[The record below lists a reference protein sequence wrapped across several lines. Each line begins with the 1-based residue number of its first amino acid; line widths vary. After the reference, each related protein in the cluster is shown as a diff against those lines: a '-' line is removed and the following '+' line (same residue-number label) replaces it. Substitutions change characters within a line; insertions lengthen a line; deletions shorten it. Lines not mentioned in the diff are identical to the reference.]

1 MEEDLINFEI
11 PEERSS
17 IIKVIGVGGGGGNAV
32 NYMFN
37 KGIKD
42 VNFIVCN
49 TDRQALNNSPVPVK
63 IQLGETLTEGRGA
76 GNKPETGKQ
85 AAIENLDDII
95 SVLEDNTKMVFVTA
109 GMGGGTGTGAAPI
122 IAKAAHEM
130 DILTVGIVTI
140 PFKFEG
146 ERRISQALE
155 GIKEIK
161 QHVDAL
167 LIINNEKL
175 REMYG
180 DLKLSNA
187 FAKAD
192 DVLATAAKGIA
203 EIITVHGYINVDF
216 ADVETV
222 MKNSGVAIMGSA
234 SAEGENRAV
243 DAIQAA
249 LESPLL
255 NNYDIS
261 GVQNILLNIT
271 SGEDE
276 ITMDEVTEITDYI
289 QTIVGSG
296 ASIIWGTG
304 NDPRLNKK
312 VNVTIIATGFG
323 YDYNSNEDNFGVVKP
338 KTKPEKTVI
347 TIDSE
352 GKVVNNPQP
361 EAEPEA
367 TEVQPSEDIAETDT
381 NGLEAGATI
390 TFNIKEEKE
399 KKKKEIDEL
408 YNPVIK
414 PSTPKKPV
422 ENEIFSMSGSPEH
435 VNPVNHPTASLSI
448 EDIENEKLIEELENV
463 PAYKRRGF
471 PVGGNPDAQKKHV
484 NTEKISRFSLS
495 NDPDKGVTLR
505 KDNPYLHD
513 NVD

>member
-37 KGIKD
+37 KGIQD
-42 VNFIVCN
+42 VNFVVCN

-85 AAIENLDDII
+85 AAIENLDNII
-95 SVLEDNTKMVFVTA
+95 AVLEDNTKMVFVTA

-130 DILTVGIVTI
+130 GILTVGIVTI

-146 ERRISQALE
+146 ERRITQALE

-187 FAKAD
+187 FSKAD
-192 DVLATAAKGIA
+192 DVLSTAAKGIA

-234 SAEGENRAV
+234 SAEGENRAI

-255 NNYDIS
+255 NNYDIA

-271 SGEDE
+271 SGEEE
-276 ITMDEVTEITDYI
+276 ITMDEVGEITDYV
-289 QTIVGSG
+289 QSIVGSN

-304 NDPRLNKK
+304 IDPRLEKK

-323 YDYNSNEDNFGVVKP
+323 YDYDSNEDNFGTIKQ
-338 KTKPEKTVI
+338 KPESNKTVI
-347 TIDSE
+347 TIDSD
-352 GKVVNNPQP
+352 GNVVTGNQP
-361 EAEPEA
+361 EE
-367 TEVQPSEDIAETDT
+367 TEETQQPTAETGNIPEDEL
-381 NGLEAGATI
+381 GPGATI
-390 TFNIKEEKE
+390 TFNIREEKE
-399 KKKKEIDEL
+399 RKQKEIEEL

-414 PSTPKKPV
+414 SSSVKKPATGDIQEHSGGYEPV
-422 ENEIFSMSGSPEH
+422 TPPVDPASMK
-435 VNPVNHPTASLSI
+435 A
-448 EDIENEKLIEELENV
+448 EDIENEKLIEELENI

-471 PVGGNPDAQKKHV
+471 PVGSN
-484 NTEKISRFSLS
+484 NTEVKKQVSNEKVSRFTLS
-495 NDPDKGVTLR
+495 NDPDEGITIR

>member
-37 KGIKD
+37 KGIQD
-42 VNFIVCN
+42 VNFVVCN

-85 AAIENLDDII
+85 AAIENLEDII

-130 DILTVGIVTI
+130 NILTVGIVTI

-146 ERRISQALE
+146 ERRITQALE
-155 GIKEIK
+155 GIREIK

-234 SAEGENRAV
+234 SAEGDNRSV

-289 QTIVGSG
+289 QTIVGTN

-304 NDPRLNKK
+304 NDPRLDKK

-323 YDYNSNEDNFGVVKP
+323 YDYDSNEDNFGVVKP
-338 KTKPEKTVI
+338 EPKNEKTVI
-347 TIDSE
+347 TIDSD
-352 GKVVNNPQP
+352 GNVVTDIEP
-361 EAEPEA
+361 EEETEA
-367 TEVQPSEDIAETDT
+367 TETKSSEDNPEVNAE
-381 NGLEAGATI
+381 GLEAGATV
-390 TFNIKEEKE
+390 TFNIQKEKE
-399 KKKKEIDEL
+399 KKQKEIDEL

-422 ENEIFSMSGSPEH
+422 DNDIFNMSGGYEP
-435 VNPVNHPTASLSI
+435 VNPVSHHSASMST
-448 EDIENEKLIEELENV
+448 EDIENEKLIEELENI

-471 PVGGNPDAQKKHV
+471 PVGGNPEAKKKQV
-484 NTEKISRFSLS
+484 STEKISRFSLS
-495 NDPDKGVTLR
+495 NDPDKGVTIR

>member
-1 MEEDLINFEI
+1 MNFEL
-11 PEERSS
+11 PAENPS

-32 NYMFN
+32 NYMYN
-37 KGIKD
+37 KGIQGVD
-42 VNFIVCN
+42 FVVCN
-49 TDRQALNNSPVPVK
+49 TDQQALHNSPVPIK

-85 AAIENLDDII
+85 AAIENLNDVV
-95 SVLEDNTKMVFVTA
+95 SVLKDNTNMVFVTA
-109 GMGGGTGTGAAPI
+109 GMGGGTGTGAAPV

-140 PFKFEG
+140 PFRFEG
-146 ERRISQALE
+146 EKRITQALE
-155 GIKEIK
+155 GIRELKNY
-161 QHVDAL
+161 VDAL

-192 DVLATAAKGIA
+192 DVLTTAAKGIA

-234 SAEGENRAV
+234 SAEGENRAT
-243 DAIQAA
+243 DAIMAA

-255 NNYDIS
+255 NNYDIA

-271 SGEDE
+271 SGNEE
-276 ITMDEVTEITDYI
+276 ITMDEVGQITDFV
-289 QTIVGSG
+289 QEVVGSN

-304 NDPRLNKK
+304 IDEKLGPK

-323 YDYNSNEDNFGVVKP
+323 YEYDFGE
-338 KTKPEKTVI
+338 KTKVNKMQSVKRFTLDGGVISEGDDDAEDTKEKSIELLDDEPEVGATYTFDDELEKTR
-347 TIDSE
+347 T
-352 GKVVNNPQP
+352 
-361 EAEPEA
+361 
-367 TEVQPSEDIAETDT
+367 
-381 NGLEAGATI
+381 
-390 TFNIKEEKE
+390 KELIE
-399 KKKKEIDEL
+399 EL
-408 YNPVIK
+408 YNPVV
-414 PSTPKKPV
+414 KKPAEEERVNDEVSSV
-422 ENEIFSMSGSPEH
+422 EMENQAMA
-435 VNPVNHPTASLSI
+435 NPAPAVTTMLP
-448 EDIENEKLIEELENV
+448 EDIEDEKLIEELENV
-463 PAYKRRGF
+463 PAYKRRGY
-471 PVGGNPDAQKKHV
+471 PINKEEKKKKESFDERV
-484 NTEKISRFSLS
+484 SRFSLS
-495 NDPDKGVTLR
+495 NTPDKGITIR